1 MCCYIAVALALLAT
15 VGPTVSRTTPSTSV
29 SSDAPSNTYI
39 MATTRSN
46 VDPATA
52 MQVGISQPVLSRESG
67 QTYCRRAGPIQYMK
81 QLLRGKGS
89 SHFKNPAPPVPEPVY
104 TPIIK
109 YPLAKWQIFHQ
120 RLQEREKFISQMQPK
135 EFINWL
141 DDQDIDM
148 CIKAIRVVQ
157 TMPDYRQ
164 KLWNRSDLSEEYC
177 DMLRE
182 YGPFRDL
189 FN

>member
-15 VGPTVSRTTPSTSV
+15 VGPTVSRTTLSTSV
-29 SSDAPSNTYI
+29 SSDAPSNTDI

-52 MQVGISQPVLSRESG
+52 MQVGISQPVLSMESG
-67 QTYCRRAGPIQYMK
+67 QTYCCRAGPIQ
-81 QLLRGKGS
+81 S
-89 SHFKNPAPPVPEPVY
+89 SPRDCKKERNSYHKCSQKNSSNGW
-104 TPIIK
+104 I
-109 YPLAKWQIFHQ
+109 AKKK
-120 RLQEREKFISQMQPK
+120 R
-135 EFINWL
+135 
-141 DDQDIDM
+141 
-148 CIKAIRVVQ
+148 
-157 TMPDYRQ
+157 
-164 KLWNRSDLSEEYC
+164 SEEYR